1 MCATISTMKKKP
13 TPSSRVLTTVKIPA
27 DLYAE
32 IEALMPYFADDAVVR
47 ATGRLT
53 KALALRLT
61 LLRGI
66 GAIRADARAK
76 VKGDAAL

>member
-1 MCATISTMKKKP
+1 MKKKR
-13 TPSSRVLTTVKIPA
+13 SSVAEAAPAKVTVKIPA

-32 IEALMPYFADDAVVR
+32 IEQLMPYFADDAVVK

-66 GAIRADARAK
+66 GAVRRDARDK
-76 VKGDAAL
+76 ERGGAAT

>member
-1 MCATISTMKKKP
+1 MIKKP
-13 TPSSRVLTTVKIPA
+13 STEGRRLVTVKVPS

-32 IEALMPYFADDAVVR
+32 IEALMPYFADDPVVR

-66 GAIRADARAK
+66 AAVRRDARERA
-76 VKGDAAL
+76 KGDVEA

>member
-1 MCATISTMKKKP
+1 MKKKP
-13 TPSSRVLTTVKIPA
+13 TNEARSLATVKIPA

-66 GAIRADARAK
+66 AAVRRDAREKA
-76 VKGDAAL
+76 KGDVAA

>member
-1 MCATISTMKKKP
+1 MKKKP
-13 TPSSRVLTTVKIPA
+13 TNEARTFATVKIPA

-66 GAIRADARAK
+66 AVVRRDAREKAK
-76 VKGDAAL
+76 GAVTA

>member
-1 MCATISTMKKKP
+1 MKKKP
-13 TPSSRVLTTVKIPA
+13 TTEARTLVTVKIPA

-66 GAIRADARAK
+66 AAVRRDAREKA
-76 VKGDAAL
+76 KGDVAA